1 MSVDLSKIKISPVK
15 KSRLPET
22 DLNNIPF
29 GRVFTDHCFVARY
42 QNGNWED
49 LEIKPLEKL
58 SLHPSNLALHY
69 GQSIFEGMKASS
81 DSQGNPLL
89 FRPEDHASRLNRSA
103 SRMCMPSF
111 PEDLFME
118 ALVELI
124 RLDREWIPKTEGSSL
139 YIRPLMFA
147 MDEFLGVA
155 PSKSYLFIIML
166 LPVGPYYDKPVKLY
180 ADTEFTRAAIG
191 GTGEAKTAGNY
202 AASLLPSR
210 LAHQKGYDQVL
221 WLDGKDHKYIQEVG
235 TMNIFFV
242 FEDHIATPAIDGA
255 ILSGITRQSFI
266 TLLKEKGYDVRER
279 ALTIREVMDKGKSGE
294 LKEVFGSGTAAV
306 ATIVSEIC
314 YQDEVITFDPG
325 KAEIGPM
332 LKDMIEG
339 IRTGEI
345 EDSHHWI
352 VRVE

>member
-1 MSVDLSKIKISPVK
+1 MSVELSKIKISPTK
-15 KSRLPET
+15 RSRLPET

-29 GRVFTDHCFVARY
+29 GRVFTDHCFMAHY
-42 QNGNWED
+42 QNGEWTN
-49 LEIKPLEKL
+49 LEIKPLENF

-81 DSQGNPLL
+81 DSSGHPLL
-89 FRPEDHASRLNRSA
+89 FRPEDHARRLNRSA
-103 SRMCMPSF
+103 ARMCMPAF
-111 PEDLFME
+111 PEEVFIE
-118 ALVELI
+118 ALTELV
-124 RLDREWIPKTEGSSL
+124 RLDKDWIPKAEGSSL

-155 PSKSYLFIIML
+155 PSESYLFIIML
-166 LPVGPYYDKPVKLY
+166 LPVGPYYDKPVKLF

-210 LAHQKGYDQVL
+210 LAHQKGYDQIL
-221 WLDGKDHKYIQEVG
+221 WLDGKEHKYVQEVG

-266 TLLKEKGYDVRER
+266 TLLREKGYDVRER
-279 ALTIREVMDKGKSGE
+279 PITIAEVMEKGKSGE

-306 ATIVSEIC
+306 ATVVSEIC
-314 YQDEVITFDPG
+314 YNEKIVRFDVDR
-325 KAEIGPM
+325 AEIGPM
-332 LKDMIEG
+332 LKETIEG
-339 IRTGEI
+339 IRAGEI
-345 EDSHHWI
+345 DDTHDWI
-352 VRVE
+352 LKIK

>member
-1 MSVDLSKIKISPVK
+1 M
-15 KSRLPET
+15 PET

-29 GRVFTDHCFVARY
+29 GRVFTDHCFTAIY
-42 QNGNWED
+42 KNGKWENP
-49 LEIKPLEKL
+49 EIKPLENF

-81 DSQGNPLL
+81 DAEGHPLL
-89 FRPEDHASRLNRSA
+89 FRPWEHARRLNQSA
-103 SRMCMPSF
+103 ARMCMPSF

-118 ALVELI
+118 ALAELV
-124 RLDREWIPKTEGSSL
+124 RLDRNWIPKAEGSSL

-155 PSKSYLFIIML
+155 PSESYLFIIML
-166 LPVGPYYDKPVKLY
+166 LPVGPYYDKPVKLL

-221 WLDGKDHKYIQEVG
+221 WLDGKEHKYVQEVG

-242 FEDHIATPAIDGA
+242 FDDHIATPAIDGA
-255 ILSGITRQSFI
+255 ILSGITRRSFI
-266 TLLKEKGYDVRER
+266 TLLQEKGYDVRER
-279 ALTIREVMDKGKSGE
+279 PLTIREVMDKGKTGQ

-306 ATIVSEIC
+306 ATLVSEIR
-314 YQDEVITFDPG
+314 YQDEAVTFDPE

-332 LKDMIEG
+332 LKETIEG
-339 IRTGEI
+339 IRAGEI
-345 EDSHHWI
+345 EDIHQWI
-352 VRVE
+352 FRVE